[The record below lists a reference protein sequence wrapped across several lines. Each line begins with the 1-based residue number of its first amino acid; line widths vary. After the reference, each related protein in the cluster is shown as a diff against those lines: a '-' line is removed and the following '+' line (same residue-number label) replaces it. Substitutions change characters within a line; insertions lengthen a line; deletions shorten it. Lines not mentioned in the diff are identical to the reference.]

1 MIKLVKM
8 HTVLAALCSL
18 LIVAVFSGLARAQE
32 PPAYRLVYGQ
42 YSEGQN
48 QIWSMHPDGSNAQ
61 LLFSGGLESQWL
73 APDGGSIAYIAN
85 KTGSDYTS
93 ERWDLYAAEI
103 ASGAVSALVTQ
114 QHASRVAWS
123 PDGAKLAYV
132 TTTYFNRGIEFRNA
146 LFVARSD
153 GTETIQLFGDQR
165 ILTGPS
171 WSPDGQTILFS
182 AQREFGG
189 VETLYAVQA
198 DGGRLRAWFETDA
211 PCFICDAPRWSPD
224 GASIVIMQ
232 YPDLHRMDAGC
243 IDLPTGCAAVMQ
255 KLTSFDGVYNATDVS
270 HSRYGKPIY
279 SLASDGRFLIY
290 TFGYRRQGGGIDIAL
305 VAAEPGGWQQRRI
318 LHHSDDFGLGGN
330 LLSPD
335 DRFVFF
341 NEAVEDNTFVF
352 RTSVEGNDP
361 PLALAEGW
369 ALGIIEA

>member
-1 MIKLVKM
+1 M
-8 HTVLAALCSL
+8 HAVLAAALCSL
-18 LIVAVFSGLARAQE
+18 LIVAEFSGPARAQA
-32 PPAYRLVYGQ
+32 PSAYRLIYGQ

-48 QIWSMHPDGSNAQ
+48 QIWSMNPDGSDPR

-73 APDGGSIAYIAN
+73 APNGRFIAYIAN

-103 ASGAVSALVTQ
+103 DSGAASALVTQ

-146 LFVARSD
+146 LFVVRRD
-153 GTETIQLFGDQR
+153 GTETIRLFGDQR

-171 WSPDGQTILFS
+171 WSPDSQTILFS

-198 DGGRLRAWFETDA
+198 DGGSLRAWFETDA

-232 YPDLHRMDAGC
+232 YPDLYRMAASC
-243 IDLPTGCAAVMQ
+243 IDLPEGCAAVMQ
-255 KLTSFDGVYNATDVS
+255 KMTAFDSVYNAVDVS
-270 HSRYGKPIY
+270 HARYGKPIY
-279 SLASDGRFLIY
+279 SLSSDGRFLVY
-290 TFGYRRQGGGIDIAL
+290 TFGYRRQGGGIDVAS
-305 VAAEPGGWQQRRI
+305 VAAEPGGWERRRI
-318 LHHSDDFGLGGN
+318 LHHSDGFGLGGS

-341 NEAVEDNTFVF
+341 TESAQDKTFVF
-352 RTSVEGNDP
+352 RIEVGGDGAP
-361 PLALAEGW
+361 QALAEGW
-369 ALGIIEA
+369 LLGIIEAQSHK